1 MLYALSY
8 SHLGE
13 KSSYI
18 SFFERFL
25 GKLLTIKRLIQIK
38 IGNVPMFA
46 LCNLLALTTKIQ
58 PQTYQRRKTEKQK
71 IGKLKGK
78 HLAILTK
85 SATNIRIDN
94 INDATQHFDSVVEKF
109 TEELDN
115 QDCNE

>member
-1 MLYALSY
+1 MLYALIF
-8 SHLGE
+8 SHLGG
-13 KSSYI
+13 KSSHI
-18 SFFERFL
+18 SSFERFVE
-25 GKLLTIKRLIQIK
+25 KFLTIKRLIQMK

-78 HLAILTK
+78 HLAIRTK
-85 SATNIRIDN
+85 STTNIQIDN
-94 INDATQHFDSVVEKF
+94 TLEHLDSVVEEF

-115 QDCNE
+115 QDYNE